1 MQKNIDKKSLTALS
15 ERDRQLYNRTLGKM
29 DVWQYLE
36 SCGVAL
42 EGHFV
47 FSGGGHGNV
56 YINIRDLKTITLLS
70 PVAMQIAWDVRQIE
84 FDVII
89 GTPHGADTLA
99 VLVAYYYTLFAE
111 KNVEVLKPLKSDSGL
126 VWYKDHGTRVKG
138 ARTLQIEDVINSAGS
153 LIETAQFIG
162 QSHGVLL
169 LIYAVCN
176 RRSDKNPGLFKLSEK
191 FGAKVFALTEVDAAN
206 YSVNVPLDI
215 IGQCPLCRDGVPID
229 TRVGHGAK
237 FLAQIEDVYP
247 NLYNK
252 LRS

>member
-1 MQKNIDKKSLTALS
+1 M
-15 ERDRQLYNRTLGKM
+15 
-29 DVWQYLE
+29 
-36 SCGVAL
+36 
-42 EGHFV
+42 
-47 FSGGGHGNV
+47 
-56 YINIRDLKTITLLS
+56 
-70 PVAMQIAWDVRQIE
+70 
-84 FDVII
+84 
-89 GTPHGADTLA
+89 PHGADTLA
-99 VLVAYYYTLFAE
+99 VLVAYYYTLFTE
-111 KNVEVLKPLKSDSGL
+111 NDVEVLKPLKSEGGL